1 MDLATFLA
9 IAVAVLVV
17 LSAYFLF
24 NDVPTFGA
32 SSGSRRPRP
41 H

>member
-9 IAVAVLVV
+9 IAVAVLVA

-32 SSGSRRPRP
+32 NSGSQRPR
-41 H
+41 HH